1 MRTRPFAEIAA
12 EALNDPVRRARI
24 DERKRAID
32 DALAL
37 AALRADRG
45 ISQRQMAGTLGVS
58 QANALRLEHVEDV
71 YLSTLRKYVT
81 APGGRIDDNA
91 NFPNERVT
99 LVAADS
105 EQSILWKKELDK

>member
-58 QANALRLEHVEDV
+58 QANVSRIEHEEDV
-71 YLSTLRKYVT
+71 YLSTLRKYV
-81 APGGRIDDNA
+81 AALGGRIEVTA
-91 NFPNERVT
+91 IFPDERVT
-99 LVAADS
+99 LIAADS
-105 EQSILWKKELDK
+105 D